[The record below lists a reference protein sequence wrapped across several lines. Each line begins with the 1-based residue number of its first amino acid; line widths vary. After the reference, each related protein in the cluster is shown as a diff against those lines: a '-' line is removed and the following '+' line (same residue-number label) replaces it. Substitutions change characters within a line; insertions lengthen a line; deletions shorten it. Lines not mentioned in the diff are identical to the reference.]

1 MFVWRADARTADI
14 TGARISRDTMF
25 EWSAASFSGLKESFK
40 KKVPDDVY
48 RAAPLARIELR
59 LDPEKPLNEEKQ
71 MAEHWEEL
79 QAAPP
84 PAPDVYEA
92 ALAEQWRQI
101 GCSTQGAPY
110 VLARLIRY
118 MDYSLSP
125 FSPGSPQVP
134 QLAAEFLKD
143 NCAGASGLSDDE
155 KGRLK
160 ALRDRGAQ
168 KPPNPSA
175 QGPQP

>member
-1 MFVWRADARTADI
+1 VFVWRADARTADI

-84 PAPDVYEA
+84 RHRTFT
-92 ALAEQWRQI
+92 RQ
-101 GCSTQGAPY
+101 
-110 VLARLIRY
+110 RW
-118 MDYSLSP
+118 LSN
-125 FSPGSPQVP
+125 GGR
-134 QLAAEFLKD
+134 LAA
-143 NCAGASGLSDDE
+143 
-155 KGRLK
+155 
-160 ALRDRGAQ
+160 
-168 KPPNPSA
+168 
-175 QGPQP
+175 QPRARPTCSRA